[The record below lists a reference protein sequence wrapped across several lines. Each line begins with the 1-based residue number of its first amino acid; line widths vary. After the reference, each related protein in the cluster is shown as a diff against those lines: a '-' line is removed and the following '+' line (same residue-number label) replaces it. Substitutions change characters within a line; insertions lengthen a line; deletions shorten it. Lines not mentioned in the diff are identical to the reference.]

1 MFHLN
6 QRALICALST
16 FAFFTHAQGVVEKDW
31 TLLVFL
37 NGNNNLDRFGKQ
49 DMNEM
54 EKVGSTD
61 RINVVSQWASYTS
74 RNTQRIFVQKDSN
87 PNEVTSPVIE
97 DMGLVDMGSVKEL
110 VKFVKWGIEKY
121 PAKHYF
127 IDIWNHGN
135 GWQKTA
141 LDLIFKDISYD
152 DFSGNRIT
160 TEELG
165 VAMAEIKTFLGRNV
179 DVLGFDACLMAMAEV
194 GAEVAAST
202 DYMVGSEDLEPGA
215 GWPYDYFLEK
225 ANEGALYKNPKAL
238 TADLVR
244 TYVDSYSGGSQ
255 GSRSVTLAA
264 HDLKA
269 LRNMYTAFG
278 NLATA
283 LNQVAATNPDAL
295 SSTIRSTL
303 GFHGS
308 DYKDLGHFLVNLQS
322 RNVGIDAD
330 VIQNA
335 STQLK
340 NVVTSNLAT
349 GQFAEAQ
356 GLSVWVPSYAYSWST
371 YGDRYK
377 NFVFDRETGWSKWIE
392 TLASRA
398 AE

>member
-1 MFHLN
+1 MFQLT
-6 QRALICALST
+6 QRALVCALST
-16 FAFFTHAQGVVEKDW
+16 FAFFAHAQGVVEKDW

-37 NGNNNLDRFGKQ
+37 NGNNNLDSFGKD

-61 RINVVSQWASYTS
+61 RINVVSQWASYS
-74 RNTQRIFVQKDSN
+74 RRTTQRIYVQKDSN
-87 PNEVTSPVIE
+87 TQQVTSPVLQ
-97 DMGLVDMGSVKEL
+97 DMGLVDMGSVEEL
-110 VKFVKWGIEKY
+110 ISFVKWGMENY

-135 GWQKTA
+135 GWQKNA
-141 LDLIFKDISYD
+141 LDTIFKDISYD

-165 VAMAEIKTFLGRNV
+165 VAMADIKTFLGRNV
-179 DVLGFDACLMAMAEV
+179 DVLGFDACLMAMAEI

-215 GWPYDYFLEK
+215 GWPYDDFLAK
-225 ANEGALYKNPKAL
+225 ANEGNVYKDPKSL
-238 TADLVR
+238 NADLVK

-269 LRNMYTAFG
+269 LRNMYAAFS

-283 LNQVAATNPDAL
+283 LNQVAASNPDAL
-295 SSTIRSTL
+295 TSAIRSTL
-303 GFHGS
+303 GFYGS
-308 DYKDLGHFLVNLQS
+308 DYKDLGHFLVNLQTRS
-322 RNVGIDAD
+322 LGIDAD
-330 VIQNA
+330 VIQSA
-335 STQLK
+335 ATQLK
-340 NVVTSNLAT
+340 SVVTSNLAT

-356 GLSVWVPSYAYSWST
+356 GLSVWIPSYASSWSS

-377 NFVFDRETGWSKWIE
+377 KFVFDQETGWSKWIE
-392 TLASRA
+392 TLASKSA
-398 AE
+398 Q